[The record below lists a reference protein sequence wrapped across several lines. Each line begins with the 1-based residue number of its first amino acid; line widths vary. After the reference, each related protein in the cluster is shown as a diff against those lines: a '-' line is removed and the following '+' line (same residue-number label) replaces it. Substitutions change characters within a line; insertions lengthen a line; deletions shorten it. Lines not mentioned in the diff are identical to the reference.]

1 MDERLVLLLAVLV
14 SLAAVPTPVA
24 ADETRT
30 GGTIIIEAGET
41 VDDDLTAFS
50 GTVIVRGTINGDLT
64 AFTGN
69 VFVDGE
75 VNGNLEAFAGNVRI
89 NGTVTGDASAFG
101 GNIFLEEG
109 ARVGGQLDARGGN
122 VVVEGDVGGDAQLGA
137 STITIGESA
146 VIGGS
151 LTYDGQLDRAEGA
164 QIAGEV
170 RQDSSLGADEQFGG
184 PLVPNWAG
192 WLYGFLVNLVL
203 GAVVLLVFP
212 RFSKDLADQTTS
224 APLLSGVVGLLA
236 FVGIPI
242 LAILL
247 FISLVGIPL
256 GLIAILVFPILL
268 WFGYV
273 YGAFSVGAW
282 LLSQTDTESRWLA
295 LLAGLL
301 LVSLVGFVPIVGGL
315 VQFLVL
321 LLGLGALALSLRD
334 RYRGRRRARTET
346 GAGGPEAAS

>member
-30 GGTIIIEAGET
+30 GGTIVIEASET
-41 VDDDLTAFS
+41 VEDDVTAFG
-50 GTVIVRGTINGDLT
+50 GTVIVRGTINGDLA
-64 AFTGN
+64 AFAGN

-89 NGTVTGDASAFG
+89 NGTVTGDASTFG
-101 GNIFLEEG
+101 GNVFLEED
-109 ARVGGQLDARGGN
+109 ARVGGQLDAAGGN
-122 VVVEGDVGGDAQLGA
+122 VVVEGEIGGDAQLGA
-137 STITIGESA
+137 STITVGQSA
-146 VIGGS
+146 IIGGD
-151 LTYDGQLDRAEGA
+151 LRYDGELDRAEGA

-212 RFSKDLADQTTS
+212 RFSTGLAERAAS
-224 APLLSGVVGLLA
+224 APLRSGGVGLLA

-242 LAILL
+242 VSILL

-282 LLSQTDTESRWLA
+282 LLSLADTENKWLA

-301 LVSLVGFVPIVGGL
+301 LVSLVGFVPILGGL

-321 LLGLGALALSLRD
+321 LLGLGALALALRD
-334 RYRGRRRARTET
+334 RYRGRRAARAET
-346 GAGGPEAAS
+346 GASGPEAAS